1 MQQCR
6 SVTHGPLCCCLS
18 IMTVTVTLLQAGESP
33 EQALQ
38 LLALMVSHWQ
48 SLTTPTWPVCMVTAY
63 TPSAAINSLPYTL
76 PALLQRKAWQSTVE
90 PVTRRLI
97 RLLLPSEPKTQVTRA
112 AQASEKRELH
122 AQQVS
127 QIAAACL
134 VALRQHVA
142 DDAWQHMPH
151 ILGCLANS
159 GRCS

>member
-1 MQQCR
+1 
-6 SVTHGPLCCCLS
+6 
-18 IMTVTVTLLQAGESP
+18 MTVTIILLLQAGDSP

-48 SLTTPTWPVCMVTAY
+48 SLTTPTWPVCLVTAY
-63 TPSAAINSLPYTL
+63 TPSAAVSSLPHTL

-97 RLLLPSEPKTQVTRA
+97 RLLLPPGPKTQITGA
-112 AQASEKRELH
+112 AQASEKHGPH
-122 AQQVS
+122 AQQAS

-134 VALRQHVA
+134 VALRQHLA

-151 ILGCLANS
+151 ILGCLDHHLIN
-159 GRCS
+159 

>member
-1 MQQCR
+1 
-6 SVTHGPLCCCLS
+6 
-18 IMTVTVTLLQAGESP
+18 MTVTIILLQAGEFP

-48 SLTTPTWPVCMVTAY
+48 SLTTSTWSVCLVTAY
-63 TPSAAINSLPYTL
+63 TPSAAVSSLPYTL
-76 PALLQRKAWQSTVE
+76 PALLQRKAWQSAVE

-97 RLLLPSEPKTQVTRA
+97 RLLLPNGPKTQVTGA
-112 AQASEKRELH
+112 AQASEKHGPH

-134 VALRQHVA
+134 VALRQHLA

-151 ILGCLANS
+151 ILGCLDQNDN
-159 GRCS
+159 CS

>member
-1 MQQCR
+1 
-6 SVTHGPLCCCLS
+6 
-18 IMTVTVTLLQAGESP
+18 MTVTVMLLQAGDFP

-48 SLTTPTWPVCMVTAY
+48 SLITPTWPVCLMTAY
-63 TPSAAINSLPYTL
+63 TPSAAVTSLPYTL

-97 RLLLPSEPKTQVTRA
+97 RLLLPSGPKTQVTGA
-112 AQASEKRELH
+112 AQASEKHGPH

-134 VALRQHVA
+134 VALRQHLA

-151 ILGCLANS
+151 ILGCLDHS
-159 GRCS
+159 DKCS